1 MTSVDLEPAARR
13 LAELIANVPDDRL
26 DGPDAVPRLL
36 ACATWSSTWTGCRSP
51 SPRPRPRTSGA
62 LTDRAPAV
70 DGSRLADDWRTRIP
84 RQLAALAEAWQD
96 PDAWQGMTRA
106 GGIDLPGEVAGV
118 VALDELVIHGWD
130 VARASGQ
137 AYDCDPAAL
146 EAVHGFVAEVAAAG
160 EEGRQGLF
168 GPPVAVGDSAPLLD
182 RVIGLTGRD
191 PSWSPA

>member
-1 MTSVDLEPAARR
+1 MTSVDLQPAARR
-13 LAELIANVPDDRL
+13 MADLIANVPDDRL
-26 DGPDAVPRLL
+26 DGPTPCPDYTLRDLVEHVDGLSL
-36 ACATWSSTWTGCRSP
+36 AFAAAAAKDVGQ
-51 SPRPRPRTSGA
+51 
-62 LTDRAPAV
+62 LTEGAPAG
-70 DGSRLADDWRTRIP
+70 DGQRLADGWRTRIP
-84 RQLAALAEAWQD
+84 QQLAAMAAAWQD

-137 AYDCDPAAL
+137 DYDCDPAAL
-146 EAVHGFVAEVAAAG
+146 EAIHGFVAEVAAAG

-168 GPPVAVGDSAPLLD
+168 GPPVDVDDSAPLLD

-191 PSWSPA
+191 PAWSPA